1 MPIPE
6 YLQKYAVNPQT
17 KKNHTTFD
25 LRCTCGHELFHASR
39 RAETKEEKRLL
50 KPYYDYLEFIYKCP
64 RKYTIDENKIVHY
77 WHSENGVWVEDNY
90 PERPFFAGI
99 EVFRVTCAACGH
111 EITVFDSRYHGYDTL
126 YCDELT
132 PEAKAYQP
140 TLRPT
145 GNRDG
150 SPMRIALRLEH
161 DESLE
166 EFRENVGSEATPE
179 EYADAFT
186 WIWIYGIGKNGK
198 RKKLF
203 ESETA

>member
-166 EFRENVGSEATPE
+166 EFRENVGAEATPE